1 MSLHDRLTEDLK
13 LAMKARDQ
21 LRMDVIRMIKAAV
34 MNKEMEIKKDL
45 DDAEMSRVM
54 TTMIKQRRESVE
66 QFEKGN
72 RAELAA
78 KERQEI
84 TILES
89 YLPQALSSEELSTVV
104 DAVYSGN
111 RRSISERDGRGDES
125 RDGPRGRPAGRRQ
138 TDQRP
143 RPCQAPIAQ
152 PASAILKDD
161 RSPHLCARLTGTG
174 MGILIVDDSPDQQT
188 LLRSILKQGR
198 PYGSPERRICQGG
211 VLPCS
216 TWTAKRRLL
225 RST

>member
-45 DDAEMSRVM
+45 DDAEMSRIM

-89 YLPQALSSEELSTVV
+89 YLPQALSSEKLSTII
-104 DAVYSGN
+104 DAVIQETGA
-111 RRSISERDGRGDES
+111 RSLKEMGVVMKAVMARMVG
-125 RDGPRGRPAGRRQ
+125 
-138 TDQRP
+138 
-143 RPCQAPIAQ
+143 Q
-152 PASAILKDD
+152 PVE
-161 RSPHLCARLTGTG
+161 G
-174 MGILIVDDSPDQQT
+174 
-188 LLRSILKQGR
+188 KQVSDLVR
-198 PYGSPERRICQGG
+198 TKLQ
-211 VLPCS
+211 
-216 TWTAKRRLL
+216 
-225 RST
+225 

>member
-78 KERQEI
+78 KERHEI

-89 YLPQALSSEELSTVV
+89 YLPQALSPEQLSTVV
-104 DAVYSGN
+104 DAVIQETGAQSLKEMGLVMKAVMA
-111 RRSISERDGRGDES
+111 RVVGQPIDGKQISDLVR
-125 RDGPRGRPAGRRQ
+125 
-138 TDQRP
+138 
-143 RPCQAPIAQ
+143 
-152 PASAILKDD
+152 
-161 RSPHLCARLTGTG
+161 
-174 MGILIVDDSPDQQT
+174 
-188 LLRSILKQGR
+188 
-198 PYGSPERRICQGG
+198 
-211 VLPCS
+211 
-216 TWTAKRRLL
+216 AKLQ
-225 RST
+225 